1 MYVLNAYK
9 TLFFYHNFA
18 TTASN
23 YKTPLPSPL
32 IWSAMVRFPPIGRS
46 TITAHVPN
54 SY

>member
-1 MYVLNAYK
+1 MYVFNAYK

-23 YKTPLPSPL
+23 YKSPLPSHL